1 LSITIKDIARE
12 AGMSPATV
20 SLALKNNPAVK
31 DETRRLIHELAKTMG
46 YVPNPYAQRLVNG
59 RSGIIGL
66 VVPDITNMYYA
77 ALAECC
83 DREVAAAGYLLSIA
97 MSQGSPERE
106 KQAVERMTADLSEAI
121 LLAPVNVPLKP
132 DADDSYTESS
142 PDPLESVGSPVIYTS
157 ALRRGSQ
164 LPYVISDL
172 RGGMRTMTEHVVS
185 SGRRRLLYLTGRRGV
200 PVLDFREEGFREA
213 AEGTQYDIIHLSD
226 RSYESV
232 RGYIADNIG
241 SVRGYDA
248 VISINDQMA
257 AAVLNALLRAG
268 VRVPQDIAVSGFD
281 GVVSSEMAAVP
292 ITTIKQDIVRIAHEA
307 VRLAVA
313 AISGEQAEHEMVI
326 PTSLIVRESTGK

>member
-1 LSITIKDIARE
+1 MSVTIKDIARE

-31 DETRRLIHELAKTMG
+31 DETRRLIHELAKKLG

-77 ALAECC
+77 SLAECC
-83 DREVAAAGYLLSIA
+83 DREVTAAGYLMSIA

-106 KQAVERMTADLSEAI
+106 KKAIERMTADLTEAI
-121 LLAPVNVPLKP
+121 LLAPVNVPLKL
-132 DADDSYTESS
+132 DGDDSYSEES
-142 PDPLESVGSPVIYTS
+142 PDPLETVGSPVIYTT
-157 ALRRGSQ
+157 ALRRGSR

-172 RGGMRTMTEHVVS
+172 HGGMRAITEHVVA
-185 SGRRRLLYLTGRRGV
+185 SGRRHILYLTGRAGV

-213 AEGTQYDIIHLSD
+213 ADGVQYDIIHLAD

-232 RGYIADNIG
+232 RGYVADNIG
-241 SVRGYDA
+241 SVRNYDA

-268 VRVPQDIAVSGFD
+268 IRVPADISVTGFD
-281 GVVSSEMAAVP
+281 GVVSSEMAAIP
-292 ITTIKQDIVRIAHEA
+292 ITTVKQDIVRIAREA

-313 AISGEQAEHEMVI
+313 AINGEETEHEMVI
-326 PTSLIVRESTGK
+326 PTNLLVRESTIN